1 MTAVRTVGIKD
12 VARHAGVSPATVSN
26 VLNHPHKV
34 ASTTRARI
42 EHAIHELGFVRDGTA
57 ASLRSGR
64 GRSVGVVVI
73 DITNPF
79 FAELARGVA
88 DALTPHGY
96 AMILCNSADDPGRE
110 NTHLSVLA
118 EQRVRGTLL
127 SPITES
133 TPRIDQHDEP
143 VVLVDHPAAT
153 ADRCSVAVDDVT
165 GGRLAVAHLVEVGA
179 ERIVVM
185 NGAQTKRQCAD
196 RSRGA
201 HLAVEG
207 TAVTLEEM
215 DVGRLNVDTGEQAAE
230 ALLRA
235 GDLPDAIF
243 CTTDLGALGVLR
255 ALLRAGVRVPDDI
268 RLIGYDDIGLAA
280 ASPVPLT
287 SIHQPAYQ
295 LGKVATELLL
305 EETDE
310 PATHAH
316 QQILFQPTL
325 VIRES
330 TG

>member
-1 MTAVRTVGIKD
+1 MTVGINY
-12 VARHAGVSPATVSN
+12 VARRAGVSPATVSN

-42 EHAIHELGFVRDGTA
+42 EHAIHELGFVRDGSA

-64 GRSVGVVVI
+64 ARSIGVVLI

-79 FAELARGVA
+79 FAELARGVE
-88 DALTPHGY
+88 DALAPHGY
-96 AMILCNSADDPGRE
+96 AMILCNSADDPDRE
-110 NTHLSVLA
+110 NAHLAVLA

-127 SPITES
+127 SPIIGS
-133 TPRIDQHDEP
+133 TQRIDEYDGP
-143 VVLVDHPAAT
+143 AVLVDHPART
-153 ADRCSVAVDDVT
+153 PDRCSVAVDDVT
-165 GGRLAVAHLVEVGA
+165 GGRLAVEHLIDRGA
-179 ERIVVM
+179 RRIVVV
-185 NGAQTKRQCAD
+185 NGASTIRQCAD
-196 RSRGA
+196 RGRGA
-201 HLAVEG
+201 RRAIEG
-207 TAVTLEEM
+207 TGATLEEL
-215 DVGRLNVDTGEQAAE
+215 DIGRLHVDTGEQAGE
-230 ALLRA
+230 TLLRS

-255 ALLRAGVRVPDDI
+255 ALLRAGVRVPDDV

-280 ASPVPLT
+280 ASPVPLS

-305 EETDE
+305 AETDA
-310 PATHAH
+310 PGTHAH

-325 VIRES
+325 VTRES

>member
-1 MTAVRTVGIKD
+1 VRTVGIKE

-42 EHAIHELGFVRDGTA
+42 EHAIHELGFVRDGSA

-64 GRSVGVVVI
+64 GRSVGLVVI

-79 FAELARGVA
+79 FAELARGVE

-110 NTHLSVLA
+110 DTHLAVLA

-127 SPITES
+127 SPITGS
-133 TPRIDQHDEP
+133 ARRIDQYGGP
-143 VVLVDHPAAT
+143 VVLVDHPATT
-153 ADRCSVAVDDVT
+153 ADRCSVAVDDVA
-165 GGRLAVAHLVEVGA
+165 GGRLAVEHLVELGA
-179 ERIVVM
+179 QRIVMV
-185 NGAQTKRQCAD
+185 NGAQAIRQCAD
-196 RSRGA
+196 RRRGA
-201 HLAVEG
+201 RLAIEG
-207 TAVTLEEM
+207 TGVTLEEV
-215 DVGRLNVDTGEQAAE
+215 DIGRLHVDTGEQAGA

-243 CTTDLGALGVLR
+243 CTNDLGALGVLR
-255 ALLRAGVRVPDDI
+255 ALLKAGVRVPDDVH
-268 RLIGYDDIGLAA
+268 LIGYDDIGLAA
-280 ASPVPLT
+280 ASPVALS
-287 SIHQPAYQ
+287 SIRQPAYQ

-305 EETDE
+305 QETDQ
-310 PATHAH
+310 PGTHAH
-316 QQILFQPTL
+316 QQIMFQPTL

-330 TG
+330 TS

>member
-1 MTAVRTVGIKD
+1 MRTVGIKD

-42 EHAIHELGFVRDGTA
+42 EDAIHELGFVRDGSA

-79 FAELARGVA
+79 FAELTRGVE

-96 AMILCNSADDPGRE
+96 AMLLCNSANDPGRE
-110 NTHLSVLA
+110 HSHLDVLA

-127 SPITES
+127 SPVTGEP
-133 TPRIDQHDEP
+133 PRIGRYDGP
-143 VVLVDHPAAT
+143 VVLVDHPATT
-153 ADRCSVAVDDVT
+153 ADRCSVAVDDIT
-165 GGRLAVAHLVEVGA
+165 GGRLAVTHLVEAGA
-179 ERIVVM
+179 ERIVVV
-185 NGAQTKRQCAD
+185 NGARTTRQCAD

-201 HLAVEG
+201 ELAAEG
-207 TAVTLEEM
+207 TNLQLDEIDT
-215 DVGRLNVDTGEQAAE
+215 GCLNVDTGEQAAE
-230 ALLRA
+230 TLLRA
-235 GDLPDAIF
+235 DDLPDAIF

-255 ALLRAGVRVPDDI
+255 ALLRAGVRVPGDI

-305 EETDE
+305 EETDN
-310 PATHAH
+310 PGNHAH

-325 VIRES
+325 VVRES